1 MIFLSHPFGVNI
13 ILTDQVKDLP
23 LIPVNVLF
31 SVVSQPAYAGDTEL
45 VHPHKGAHVK
55 GILVAFDVV
64 HGVVVPCLKAGLK
77 YRIQHI
83 FTPSAP
89 ERRSPQ

>member
-55 GILVAFDVV
+55 GVLVTFGVV
-64 HGVVVPCLKAGLK
+64 HCVVAARLEASLK

-89 ERRSPQ
+89 ERCSPQ